1 MKIAR
6 GLLLTGA
13 LLALASCSG
22 YRNHSEIK
30 ALNDVQP
37 VGSPFTQALT
47 NEYKNF
53 SNDEMNKMFDYPDAL
68 HFARKGLAAAKGE
81 VVMPEPITDWN
92 LTPPHQEEMGTARA
106 RLITAFDLGARDAAP
121 ALAANA
127 QAMFDCW
134 IEQQEEDWQNND
146 ILSCKSKF
154 LDDMSK
160 LEAQVGTQAP
170 APAAV
175 PAPAESAAPDMSK
188 PMKVEDAMYLVF
200 FDFDKSTIGTGGQSV
215 LDAVAKEIK
224 SRNLKGINV
233 AGNTD
238 TSGSNKYNDKLGQR
252 RANAVRDALVKRG
265 VDASLIKTESR
276 GEDKLLVKTPDG
288 VREPA
293 NRRAEITFQ

>member
-1 MKIAR
+1 MKITR

-13 LLALASCSG
+13 LLALTSCSG

-47 NEYKNF
+47 QEYKNF

-92 LTPPHQEEMGTARA
+92 LTPPHQEELGTARA
-106 RLITAFDLGARDAAP
+106 RLLVAFDNGARDAQP
-121 ALAANA
+121 QLSANA

-146 ILSCKSKF
+146 ILSCKTKF
-154 LDDMSK
+154 LDDMNK
-160 LEAQVGTQAP
+160 LESIVGAQPPAPPPAP
-170 APAAV
+170 APAEA
-175 PAPAESAAPDMSK
+175 AAPDMSQ

-215 LDAVAKEIK
+215 LDAVAAEIK
-224 SRNLKGINV
+224 NRNLTAVKV
-233 AGNTD
+233 VGNTD
-238 TSGSNKYNDKLGQR
+238 TSGSNKYNDKLGMR

-265 VDASLIKTESR
+265 VDASLIRTESH
-276 GEDKLLVKTPDG
+276 GEDTLMVKTPDG